1 MSIDTRFTPAIR
13 NALLEK
19 MHDTNG
25 RFAPDGAARR
35 TDEIESGR
43 QSGTDSV
50 SLSADA
56 QRIHAAVSMTAGQN
70 VFDVERVSEIRQA
83 LATGTYSIDPARLA
97 DRFIRF
103 NANL

>member
-19 MHDTNG
+19 MQDLNG
-25 RFAPDGAARR
+25 RFAPDGATRVP
-35 TDEIESGR
+35 DEQATGR
-43 QSGTDSV
+43 HAGTDSV

-70 VFDVERVSEIRQA
+70 VFDVERVADIRQA

-97 DRFIRF
+97 DKFYRF